1 MHNQIISEYPP
12 ELLSDQDRLAALV
25 VELVNRFG
33 NDIAIHIID
42 PQSLPGIF
50 KALRYRV
57 RKYPAFIIDGQE
69 LVVGWNPTA
78 LERALMFHSIGY
90 ESPSGG
96 M

>member
-1 MHNQIISEYPP
+1 MHNQIIAEYPP
-12 ELLSDQDRLAALV
+12 ELLADQGRLAALV

-42 PQSLPGIF
+42 YQSLPGIF

-57 RKYPAFIIDGQE
+57 RKYPAFIVDGQE
-69 LVVGWNPTA
+69 LVIGWNPAA
-78 LERALMFHSIGY
+78 LEQALSLRSASS
-90 ESPSGG
+90 EAPAGG